1 VVLPS
6 SNLKDGAVIGGFNII
21 RKIGEGGMGSVYLA
35 KQISM
40 NRNVALKVLSKNMTG
55 DKDVIEQFRKEVQLS
70 GKLEHPNIVR
80 AIDAGE
86 TEKYYYMAMTYVDG
100 EDYQKALDRKK
111 VVPEAQALNSV
122 IKIAE
127 VLSYAWEKHSLLHKD
142 VKPGNI
148 MINRKDDVFLVDLGI
163 AQSFDF
169 KKKDADGHAFGSPF
183 YMSPEQA
190 QRLNLDWRS
199 DLYSLGA
206 TLYHMTVGLPP
217 YDANTVSTII
227 DMHTSA
233 PFPEPK
239 TRNPSAK
246 LSPDTISLMK
256 KMLAK
261 KAEDRFG
268 SWKEFIDSANAV
280 SAVLKKAPKKKVAP
294 NKPAA
299 QKKNGERFAI
309 FALLSGVAAIG
320 IVCFII
326 AYKFHVNNI
335 NNKALAALQKAEN
348 YLSKF
353 PGDYDGALGPFG
365 QALFMSKNTGHHD
378 IAQRRY
384 AEIKKMAEDKS
395 EKLRYF
401 DKKLDEAQIK
411 AAEKQYTEALEIL
424 RGIENIDDSSR
435 RKTIGLLIMEIE
447 KIINEQK

>member
-1 VVLPS
+1 MVLPS
-6 SNLKDGAVIGGFNII
+6 SDLKDGAVIGGFNII

-40 NRNVALKVLSKNMTG
+40 NRIVALKVLSKNMTG
-55 DKDVIEQFRKEVQLS
+55 DNDVIEQFRKEVQLS

-86 TEKYYYMAMTYVDG
+86 TEKYYYMAITYVDG

-111 VVPEAQALNSV
+111 VIPEAQALNGV

-127 VLSYAWEKHSLLHKD
+127 VLSYAWDKHSLLHKD

-148 MINRKDDVFLVDLGI
+148 MINSKGDVFLVDLGI

-169 KKKDADGHAFGSPF
+169 KKKDADGHVFGSPF

-206 TLYHMTVGLPP
+206 TFYHMTVGLPP
-217 YDANTVSTII
+217 YDAKTVPTII

-246 LSPDTISLMK
+246 LSPDIVSLMK

-280 SAVLKKAPKKKVAP
+280 NIVPKKAPKKKIVP

-299 QKKNGERFAI
+299 QKKNGERFAA
-309 FALLSGVAAIG
+309 FALLNGVAAIG
-320 IVCFII
+320 IICFI
-326 AYKFHVNNI
+326 AYKFHVNRI
-335 NNKALAALQKAEN
+335 NGKALSALQKAEN

-353 PGDYDGALGPFG
+353 PGDYDGALVPFG
-365 QALFMSKNTGHHD
+365 QAMFVSKNTEHHN
-378 IAQRRY
+378 IAQKRY
-384 AEIKKMAEDKS
+384 AEIKKMAEDKD

-401 DKKLDEAQIK
+401 DKKLDEAQIR
-411 AAEKQYTEALEIL
+411 AAEKQYIEALEIL
-424 RGIENIDDSSR
+424 RGIENIDDSDR
-435 RKTIGLLIMEIE
+435 RKTIGLLILEIE